1 MGDACTLHTFVKVTE
16 QCVGIASVLPPSES
30 WDQIVGHSNKHCL
43 LLAGLMEP
51 ILNEQTENC
60 NDQGKVGR
68 DELLFESNLD

>member
-1 MGDACTLHTFVKVTE
+1 MHFAHVCEGHRTMCGNCYCPATKW
-16 QCVGIASVLPPSES
+16 VLGPNCR
-30 WDQIVGHSNKHCL
+30 HSNKHYL

-68 DELLFESNLD
+68 DELLFEYNLD